1 MRWGRLP
8 PALRLPTT
16 SLTTFEI
23 IMTPSLSSR
32 VSPTTSLITAMVR
45 RPQHWLVSA
54 ALAAACAGL
63 TPQTALAYGDGGS
76 EASAALSALPVAVS
90 VVAPSAVLTAGA
102 SLVVVAVEVTA
113 AGTVWVLKRVSD
125 GVKVS
130 VRFAGKVVTGT
141 SVAVG
146 TAVSVVVVGTG
157 MLLSAAGQAIAFIPN
172 EIGASL
178 MHNERVTPRGR
189 GGQ

>member
-1 MRWGRLP
+1 M
-8 PALRLPTT
+8 
-16 SLTTFEI
+16 
-23 IMTPSLSSR
+23 
-32 VSPTTSLITAMVR
+32 SPKTSLITAVIH
-45 RPQHWLVSA
+45 RPQHLLVSA
-54 ALAAACAGL
+54 ALAAACAWL
-63 TPQTALAYGDGGS
+63 APQTAMAHGDGGS

-130 VRFAGKVVTGT
+130 VRFAGKVVTGA

-157 MLLSAAGQAIAFIPN
+157 MLLSAAGEAIAFIPN

-178 MHNERVTPRGR
+178 MHNERVTPRAR
-189 GGQ
+189 SGQ